1 MRKSTNRNARR
12 VQILQEMLS
21 AFCSR
26 NHLQNTPDWRKI
38 ILDLHLWQCLA
49 YAVRKGAEK
58 MTASQAKKEIMRRA
72 LSIEPTVHVGK
83 DGIDQNLLDEV
94 VLQLKKRRIIKIRV
108 LNNAESETKDVATQI
123 ADATG
128 SVAVD
133 VRGGVII
140 LTDKRTWD
148 SQCQKKSDN

>member
-1 MRKSTNRNARR
+1 
-12 VQILQEMLS
+12 
-21 AFCSR
+21 
-26 NHLQNTPDWRKI
+26 
-38 ILDLHLWQCLA
+38 
-49 YAVRKGAEK
+49 

-83 DGIDQNLLDEV
+83 DGIDQNLLDEI
-94 VLQLKKRRIIKIRV
+94 VLQLKKRRIIKVRV
-108 LNNAESETKDVATQI
+108 LNNAESETKDVAAQI
-123 ADATG
+123 VDATG

>member
-1 MRKSTNRNARR
+1 
-12 VQILQEMLS
+12 
-21 AFCSR
+21 
-26 NHLQNTPDWRKI
+26 
-38 ILDLHLWQCLA
+38 
-49 YAVRKGAEK
+49 

-72 LSIEPTVHVGK
+72 LNIEPTVHVGK
-83 DGIDQNLLDEV
+83 DGIDQKLLDEV
-94 VLQLKKRRIIKIRV
+94 ILQLKKRRIIKIRV
-108 LNNAESETKDVATQI
+108 LNNAETETKDVATEI
-123 ADATG
+123 SEATD